1 MARNKYD
8 IDETLEEQFDFRK
21 LGRALVYV
29 KPYTKKMLLAL
40 VLSILAAVIALMAP
54 TLLQRAIDGAIPN
67 KDIRQLVILA
77 CMMLGTVLISTIF
90 GAIRGMIMAKVGQA
104 MIYDIRRDVFSHLQR
119 LPFAYYD
126 SRPHGKIL
134 VRVVQYVNSVSDTL
148 SNGLVNTIIEL
159 LNIIFIALFMFMM
172 DARLALVI
180 LSGLP
185 VLLGVIFL
193 IKRAQRKANFL
204 FNNKNSNLTAYTCE
218 SIEGTKVT
226 QIFNRQKENFDIYMR
241 LNREYQ
247 TTWFKRAYLVNLVGP
262 LTDNIRQW
270 VLSLVY
276 VAGVIWFSGS
286 VEIGVLIGMTT
297 YASRFW
303 EPITALANIYNNFLT
318 TISYLERIFQTID
331 EPVEICDTPHAKP
344 LPNMQGT
351 VQFDHVCFEYEK
363 GVRVLNDVSFSVQK
377 GESVALVGPTG
388 SGKSTIVNL
397 ISRFYNI
404 TQGQV
409 YIDGVPIEDITL
421 QSLRSQMGIML
432 QDSFIFSGS
441 IADNIRYGKL
451 DATEDE
457 IRRASRTVCAD
468 VFIDQMPDGYE
479 TVVNERG
486 GSLSQGQKQ
495 LIAFARTMVSDP
507 AILILDEATSAID
520 ARTERLLQQGIA
532 NMLKGRTSF
541 IIAHRL
547 STIKSCDKIM
557 YIENGRIAECGS
569 HEELM
574 AKKGKYYHLCTVQ
587 NQE

>member
-29 KPYTKKMLLAL
+29 KPYTKKILLAL

-67 KDIRQLVILA
+67 KDIGQLVILA

-104 MIYDIRRDVFSHLQR
+104 MIFDIRRDVFSHLQR

-247 TTWFKRAYLVNLVGP
+247 STWFKRAYLVNLVGP

-331 EPVEICDTPHAKP
+331 EPVEICDAPHAKP

-404 TQGQV
+404 TQGHV

-451 DATEDE
+451 DATDDE

>member
-1 MARNKYD
+1 M
-8 IDETLEEQFDFRK
+8 
-21 LGRALVYV
+21 
-29 KPYTKKMLLAL
+29 
-40 VLSILAAVIALMAP
+40 
-54 TLLQRAIDGAIPN
+54 GA
-67 KDIRQLVILA
+67 DYSA
-77 CMMLGTVLISTIF
+77 
-90 GAIRGMIMAKVGQA
+90 
-104 MIYDIRRDVFSHLQR
+104 
-119 LPFAYYD
+119 
-126 SRPHGKIL
+126 
-134 VRVVQYVNSVSDTL
+134 
-148 SNGLVNTIIEL
+148 
-159 LNIIFIALFMFMM
+159 
-172 DARLALVI
+172 
-180 LSGLP
+180 
-185 VLLGVIFL
+185 
-193 IKRAQRKANFL
+193 
-204 FNNKNSNLTAYTCE
+204 
-218 SIEGTKVT
+218 
-226 QIFNRQKENFDIYMR
+226 
-241 LNREYQ
+241 
-247 TTWFKRAYLVNLVGP
+247 
-262 LTDNIRQW
+262 
-270 VLSLVY
+270 
-276 VAGVIWFSGS
+276 
-286 VEIGVLIGMTT
+286 
-297 YASRFW
+297 
-303 EPITALANIYNNFLT
+303 IYNNFLT

-331 EPVEICDTPHAKP
+331 EPVEICDTSHAKP

-351 VQFDHVCFEYEK
+351 VQFDHVSFEYEK

-409 YIDGVPIEDITL
+409 YIDEVPIEDITL

-451 DATEDE
+451 DATDEE
-457 IRRASRTVCAD
+457 IRRASHTVCAD
-468 VFIDQMPDGYE
+468 VFIEQMPDGYE

-587 NQE
+587 NQA